1 MRIGELAALSGVPAK
16 TIRYYESLG
25 VLPTAPR
32 TSSRYRIYDGEALDR
47 LAFIRAAQAVG
58 FRLAEIRQILALRDH
73 GETPCNYV
81 LQLLAIRSKEV
92 EQRIEELVALRG
104 ELRLLVERAEELDP
118 DDCDPRGVCHLVGA
132 RPRGRRPNGSAVGT
146 LREVP

>member
-1 MRIGELAALSGVPAK
+1 M
-16 TIRYYESLG
+16 
-25 VLPTAPR
+25 APR
-32 TSSRYRIYDGEALDR
+32 SPARYRISDWEALDH

-81 LQLLAIRSKEV
+81 LQVLAMRSQEV

-104 ELRLLVERAEELDP
+104 ELRLLVERAAELDP
-118 DDCDPRGVCHLVGA
+118 DDCDPRGICHLVGA
-132 RPRGRRPNGSAVGT
+132 RPRARRPHGSAVG
-146 LREVP
+146 RSG